1 MSEDGTLR
9 PLGFRP
15 PRWIDKRLFDACALI
30 EAAQR
35 EQHPETEAYSL
46 LQRALDAVEDADVEL
61 ERIG

>member
-1 MSEDGTLR
+1 MALT
-9 PLGFRP
+9 P
-15 PRWIDKRLFDACALI
+15 PRWMDKRLYDACTLI